1 MRGNNS
7 VKCYVIHRMTFTDF
21 HENFQRMEIC
31 YLGPDSMIPE
41 QEEDR
46 WECKLMEGAWKRN
59 VNAGGCR
66 NYPSKNRK
74 LSKRLLAKQT
84 SYICSW

>member
-1 MRGNNS
+1 MLFLG
-7 VKCYVIHRMTFTDF
+7 RMTFTDF

-31 YLGPDSMIPE
+31 YLGPDSLIPGME
-41 QEEDR
+41 QEDA

-66 NYPSKNRK
+66 NYPSEWR
-74 LSKRLLAKQT
+74 RLRRNECGLN
-84 SYICSW
+84 